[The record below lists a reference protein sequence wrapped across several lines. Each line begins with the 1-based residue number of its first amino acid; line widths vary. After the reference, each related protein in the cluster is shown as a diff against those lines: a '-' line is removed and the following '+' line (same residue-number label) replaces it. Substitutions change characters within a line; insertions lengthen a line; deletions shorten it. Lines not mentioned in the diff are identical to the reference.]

1 MSVGYSSKPLAQKL
15 GIKRSFVIAVVDPP
29 RNYRDLLGALPDDVS
44 IRDARGGPFDLIHIF
59 ATKKKALETRLKL
72 LKEKIA
78 RDGMIW
84 ISWPKKSSKIQTDL
98 NENAVRE
105 LALDAGL
112 VDTKVCAIDE
122 TWSGLKLVMRLKDRK

>member
-1 MSVGYSSKPLAQKL
+1 MAQKL
-15 GIKRSFVIAVVDPP
+15 GIKRSFVVAVVDPP
-29 RNYRDLLGALPDDVS
+29 ENYRDLLGVLPDDVS

-122 TWSGLKLVMRLKDRK
+122 TWSGLKLVMWLKDRK